1 MSTTLEV
8 CFISGRVHGT
18 PWGAS
23 HNEGRIEFPPSP
35 WRLTRALIATWFE
48 RANEIDEAVIRRLVE
63 RLASVSPRFYVPPF
77 AGAHVRHYFPES
89 AYKVGS
95 RKGTAKVLD
104 AFAAVDPNVPL
115 IVEWDVELPSDERSA
130 LATLVDRMPYIG
142 RAESLVEV
150 RLLDVDE
157 PGAVADD
164 HRLLEARL
172 PTQNDSTS
180 VRLLAGRS
188 PLNWD
193 AALQV
198 PWKLRQ
204 KGFIDPPSTERIVY
218 TSREPLEWDMAS
230 PRLRS
235 AAIGPRAIEW
245 KVRGKGRIPITAAV
259 AYGDILRKAII
270 KQASV
275 QGVELDWRFLG
286 KEGGAPSDRHHE
298 HAHFLPID
306 DPEDGRFLRGLLLWV
321 PAGLDDDV
329 MSAALSVGRLWAG
342 DAKGE
347 SRAGL
352 RDFRPVRLFVQR
364 FGDPR
369 GWTKM
374 PLVEPS
380 AVWETLT
387 PYAPARHL
395 RTDGR
400 MEKSLQK
407 EITRELSER
416 GKPEALTV
424 EMLFTGGSQAASQPG
439 DGGHDL
445 IHPLDFR
452 RHRANGKEHLRDGR
466 RAFHVRLTF
475 ASPISGPIAIGA
487 LSHFGLGVFAPSRP
501 SSM

>member
-1 MSTTLEV
+1 MSATLEV
-8 CFISGRVHGT
+8 RFISGRVHGT

-104 AFAAVDPNVPL
+104 AFAAVDPTVPL

-130 LATLVDRMPYIG
+130 LAALVDRMPYIG

-157 PGAVADD
+157 SGAVADD

-218 TSREPLEWDMAS
+218 TSRSSGTWH
-230 PRLRS
+230 R
-235 AAIGPRAIEW
+235 
-245 KVRGKGRIPITAAV
+245 
-259 AYGDILRKAII
+259 
-270 KQASV
+270 
-275 QGVELDWRFLG
+275 
-286 KEGGAPSDRHHE
+286 
-298 HAHFLPID
+298 
-306 DPEDGRFLRGLLLWV
+306 
-321 PAGLDDDV
+321 
-329 MSAALSVGRLWAG
+329 
-342 DAKGE
+342 
-347 SRAGL
+347 
-352 RDFRPVRLFVQR
+352 RD
-364 FGDPR
+364 
-369 GWTKM
+369 
-374 PLVEPS
+374 
-380 AVWETLT
+380 
-387 PYAPARHL
+387 
-395 RTDGR
+395 
-400 MEKSLQK
+400 
-407 EITRELSER
+407 
-416 GKPEALTV
+416 
-424 EMLFTGGSQAASQPG
+424 
-439 DGGHDL
+439 
-445 IHPLDFR
+445 
-452 RHRANGKEHLRDGR
+452 
-466 RAFHVRLTF
+466 
-475 ASPISGPIAIGA
+475 
-487 LSHFGLGVFAPSRP
+487 
-501 SSM
+501 